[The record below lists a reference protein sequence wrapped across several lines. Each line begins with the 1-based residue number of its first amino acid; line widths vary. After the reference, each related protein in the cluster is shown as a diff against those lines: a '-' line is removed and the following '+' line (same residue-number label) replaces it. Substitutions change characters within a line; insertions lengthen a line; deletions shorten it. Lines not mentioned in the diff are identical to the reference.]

1 MMMMMM
7 MMMNIY
13 SGNLLAKAI
22 FSRDLVQYRKKCDNE
37 NYKDYIKL
45 NLSLRP
51 GGVRTGSAK
60 HDGRK

>member
-1 MMMMMM
+1 MM

-22 FSRDLVQYRKKCDNE
+22 FSRDLEQYRKKCDNE

-45 NLSLRP
+45 NLSLRLSTF
-51 GGVRTGSAK
+51 VVNSK
-60 HDGRK
+60 KYVNL